1 MADLL
6 GCATGFPRM
15 LGSRWTTTATTLILA
30 TPTPPPARLWWC
42 APAANPLHVAI
53 QALALENARLRA
65 ELACYRTL
73 ERTHLP
79 TRFE

>member
-1 MADLL
+1 MADPF
-6 GCATGFPRM
+6 GCATGFPRI
-15 LGSRWTTTATTLILA
+15 LGSRWTTTATTDLGDA
-30 TPTPPPARLWWC
+30 D
-42 APAANPLHVAI
+42 PAAGATVVVRAGGNRSHVAI